1 MLCDRDSE
9 SERQLDSE
17 SDDVKDSKI
26 VCVFVREIL

>member
-17 SDDVKDSKI
+17 SDDVKDSKM
-26 VCVFVREIL
+26 REIL